1 MKSNESFL
9 QSITKPNT
17 ITQIQERAKLSIKKN
32 KNETQEEAAASY
44 ETSNYMW
51 SRMCFLGKKLSL
63 SNLVIFIWV

>member
-44 ETSNYMW
+44 ETSNYM
-51 SRMCFLGKKLSL
+51 
-63 SNLVIFIWV
+63 